1 MNALLNRIV
10 MYPQPMIRSN
20 SPDRRKMSKLP
31 TNEPTIVWLRNKQ
44 INECVDTV
52 SFSGL
57 VNR

>member
-1 MNALLNRIV
+1 MNAILNRLV
-10 MYPQPMIRSN
+10 MYPQPVQMLN

-31 TNEPTIVWLRNKQ
+31 GNEPTIVWLRNKQ